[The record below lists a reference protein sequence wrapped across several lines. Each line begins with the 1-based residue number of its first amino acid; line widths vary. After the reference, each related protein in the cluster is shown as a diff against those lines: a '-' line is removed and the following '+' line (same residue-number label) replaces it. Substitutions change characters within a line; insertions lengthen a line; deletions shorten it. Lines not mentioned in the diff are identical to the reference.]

1 MRVLEFLK
9 VVVVLLA
16 LVSLWGCGANPARHG
31 PPSESDIASLESM
44 ILALG
49 SGVSAEEAERAA
61 RVAIQHSREL
71 AVSYQITGSPLWH
84 NMQVNLGFK
93 ERGLCWHWA
102 EDMEGRLLAER
113 LETLEIH
120 RAIANAFNPLRIEH
134 STAVITRKDDGFEH
148 GIVLDP
154 WRLGGTLT
162 FVPVLE
168 DPDYKWEER
177 QRVLAKK
184 RQRLAGRSA
193 VPG

>member
-162 FVPVLE
+162 FVPVLK

>member
-1 MRVLEFLK
+1 MSLFQILRVF
-9 VVVVLLA
+9 VVLLA
-16 LVSLWGCGANPARHG
+16 LMSLWGCGANPARHG
-31 PPSESDIASLESM
+31 PPSESDIASLEGM

-49 SGVSAEEAERAA
+49 PGVSAEEAERAA
-61 RVAIQHSREL
+61 RVAIQHAREL
-71 AVSYQITGSPLWH
+71 AVSYRITGSPLWH
-84 NMQVNLGFK
+84 NTQVNLGFK

-102 EDMEGRLLAER
+102 EDMEARLLAER

-134 STAVITRKDDGFEH
+134 STAVITRKGDGFEH

-184 RQRLAGRSA
+184 RHRLAGRSTI
-193 VPG
+193 PG

>member
-1 MRVLEFLK
+1 MRVLQLLK
-9 VVVVLLA
+9 IVIVLLA
-16 LVSLWGCGANPARHG
+16 LMSLWGCGANPARHG
-31 PPSESDIASLESM
+31 PPSESDVASLEGM
-44 ILALG
+44 ILGLG
-49 SGVSAEEAERAA
+49 PGVSAEEAGRAA
-61 RVAIQHSREL
+61 RVAFQRSREL
-71 AVSYQITGSPLWH
+71 AVSYQIAGSPLWH
-84 NMQVNLGFK
+84 NMQVNLGIK

-102 EDMEGRLLAER
+102 EDMEARLLAER

-134 STAVITRKDDGFEH
+134 STVVISRTGDGFER

-162 FVPVLE
+162 FVPVPE

>member
-1 MRVLEFLK
+1 MRVLQFAK

-16 LVSLWGCGANPARHG
+16 LMLLWGCGANPVRHG
-31 PPSESDIASLESM
+31 PPSESDIASLEGM

-49 SGVSAEEAERAA
+49 PGVSAEEAERAA
-61 RVAIQHSREL
+61 QVAIQHTREL
-71 AVSYQITGSPLWH
+71 ADSYQIRGAPLWH
-84 NMQVNLGFK
+84 NMQVNLGIK

-102 EDMEGRLLAER
+102 EDMEARLLAER

-134 STAVITRKDDGFEH
+134 STAVISRRGDGLER

-177 QRVLAKK
+177 HKVLAKK
-184 RQRLAGRSA
+184 RQRSSGRLA

>member
-1 MRVLEFLK
+1 MRVSKLLK
-9 VVVVLLA
+9 IVIVLPA
-16 LVSLWGCGANPARHG
+16 LLSLWGCGADLERHA
-31 PPSESDIASLESM
+31 PPSESDIASLEGM

-49 SGVSAEEAERAA
+49 PGVSAEEAGRAA
-61 RVAIQHSREL
+61 RVALRHTREL
-71 AVSYQITGSPLWH
+71 AVSYQIKGSPLWH
-84 NMQVNLGFK
+84 NMQVNLGIK

-102 EDMEGRLLAER
+102 EDIETRLLAEQ

-120 RAIANAFNPLRIEH
+120 RAIANAFDPLRIEH
-134 STAVITRKDDGFEH
+134 STAVISRKGDGLAR

-168 DPDYKWEER
+168 DPDYEWEER

-184 RQRLAGRSA
+184 RQRSAGRLA

>member
-1 MRVLEFLK
+1 MRVLQFLK

-16 LVSLWGCGANPARHG
+16 LMSLWGCGANPARHG
-31 PPSESDIASLESM
+31 PPSKSDIASLEGM

-49 SGVSAEEAERAA
+49 PGVSAEEAERAA
-61 RVAIQHSREL
+61 RVALQHSREL
-71 AVSYQITGSPLWH
+71 AVSYQITDSPLWH
-84 NMQVNLGFK
+84 NTQVNLGIK

-102 EDMEGRLLAER
+102 EDIEKRLLAER

-134 STAVITRKDDGFEH
+134 STAVISRKGDRFER

-177 QRVLAKK
+177 QKVLAKK
-184 RQRLAGRSA
+184 RQRSVDRQA

>member
-1 MRVLEFLK
+1 MRVLLFLK
-9 VVVVLLA
+9 SVVVLLA
-16 LVSLWGCGANPARHG
+16 LMSLLGCAASPVRHG
-31 PPSESDIASLESM
+31 PPSDSDIASLERM

-49 SGVSAEEAERAA
+49 PGVSAEEAERAA
-61 RVAIQHSREL
+61 RVAFQHTREL
-71 AVSYQITGSPLWH
+71 AVSYQITSSPLWH
-84 NMQVNLGFK
+84 NTQVNLGIK

-102 EDMEGRLLAER
+102 EDMEERLLAER

-134 STAVITRKDDGFEH
+134 STAAISRKGDGLEH

-162 FVPVLE
+162 FVPVLD
-168 DPDYKWEER
+168 DPDYTWEER
-177 QRVLAKK
+177 ERVLAKK
-184 RQRLAGRSA
+184 RRRSAGRLA

>member
-1 MRVLEFLK
+1 MKELQFLK

-16 LVSLWGCGANPARHG
+16 LISLWGCGANSARHDPTG
-31 PPSESDIASLESM
+31 EGDIASLEDM

-49 SGVSAEEAERAA
+49 PGVSAEEAG
-61 RVAIQHSREL
+61 RVALVAFQHTSEL
-71 AVSYQITGSPLWH
+71 AASYQITGSPLWH
-84 NMQVNLGFK
+84 NMQVNLGIK

-102 EDMEGRLLAER
+102 EDMEARLLAER

-120 RAIANAFNPLRIEH
+120 RAISNAFNPLRIEH
-134 STAVITRKDDGFEH
+134 STAIVSRKGDGFDR

-162 FVPVLE
+162 IVPVLE
-168 DPDYKWEER
+168 DPDYKWEE
-177 QRVLAKK
+177 QQKVLAKK
-184 RQRLAGRSA
+184 RRRLADRSA

>member
-1 MRVLEFLK
+1 MNLFQILRVL
-9 VVVVLLA
+9 VVLLA
-16 LVSLWGCGANPARHG
+16 LMSLFGCGANPARHG
-31 PPSESDIASLESM
+31 PPSESEIASLEGM

-49 SGVSAEEAERAA
+49 PGISSEEAGRAA
-61 RVAIQHSREL
+61 RVALQHTREL
-71 AVSYQITGSPLWH
+71 AVSYQINGSPLWH
-84 NMQVNLGFK
+84 NMQVNMGIK

-102 EDMEGRLLAER
+102 EDMEARLLAER

-134 STAVITRKDDGFEH
+134 STAVISRKGDGFER

-168 DPDYKWEER
+168 DPEYQWEER
-177 QRVLAKK
+177 EEVLAKK
-184 RQRLAGRSA
+184 RQRTAGRST

>member
-1 MRVLEFLK
+1 MRSLQFLK
-9 VVVVLLA
+9 IVVVLLA
-16 LVSLWGCGANPARHG
+16 LMSLWGCRASPVRQG
-31 PPSESDIASLESM
+31 PPSESDLASLEGM

-49 SGVSAEEAERAA
+49 PGVSAEEAERAA
-61 RVAIQHSREL
+61 RVALQHTREL

-84 NMQVNLGFK
+84 NAQVNLGIK

-102 EDMEGRLLAER
+102 EDMEERLLAER

-134 STAVITRKDDGFEH
+134 STAVISRKGDRFER

-177 QRVLAKK
+177 QKVLAKK
-184 RQRLAGRSA
+184 RLRSADRQA

>member
-1 MRVLEFLK
+1 MKVSQFLNF
-9 VVVVLLA
+9 VGVLLA
-16 LVSLWGCGANPARHG
+16 LMSLWGCGANPEGRG
-31 PPSESDIASLESM
+31 PPSESDIASLEGM
-44 ILALG
+44 ILELG
-49 SGVSAEEAERAA
+49 PGVSVEEAERAA
-61 RVAIQHSREL
+61 RVAFQHTREL

-84 NMQVNLGFK
+84 NMQVNLGIK
-93 ERGLCWHWA
+93 KRGLCWHWA
-102 EDMEGRLLAER
+102 EDLEERLLAER

-134 STAVITRKDDGFEH
+134 STAVISRKGDGLDR

-177 QRVLAKK
+177 ERVLAKK

>member
-1 MRVLEFLK
+1 MNLFQILRVL
-9 VVVVLLA
+9 VVLLA
-16 LVSLWGCGANPARHG
+16 LMSLFGCGANPARHG
-31 PPSESDIASLESM
+31 PPSESEIASLEGM

-49 SGVSAEEAERAA
+49 PGISSEEAGRAA
-61 RVAIQHSREL
+61 RVALQHTREL
-71 AVSYQITGSPLWH
+71 AVSYRINGSPLWH
-84 NMQVNLGFK
+84 NMQVNMGIK

-102 EDMEGRLLAER
+102 EDMEARLLAER

-134 STAVITRKDDGFEH
+134 STAVVSRKGDGFES

-168 DPDYKWEER
+168 DPDYRWEER
-177 QRVLAKK
+177 NEVLAKK
-184 RQRLAGRSA
+184 RRRAAGRST

>member
-1 MRVLEFLK
+1 MRVLQFPRI
-9 VVVVLLA
+9 VVVLLA
-16 LVSLWGCGANPARHG
+16 LMSLWGCGADPVRHG
-31 PPSESDIASLESM
+31 PPSERDIASLEGT

-49 SGVSAEEAERAA
+49 PGVSVEEAERAA
-61 RVAIQHSREL
+61 RVAFQHTREL

-84 NMQVNLGFK
+84 NTQVNLGIK

-102 EDMEGRLLAER
+102 EDLEARLLAER

-134 STAVITRKDDGFEH
+134 STAVISRKGDGLER

-168 DPDYKWEER
+168 DPDYKWEDR
-177 QRVLAKK
+177 QKVLAKK
-184 RQRLAGRSA
+184 RQRSAGRLA